1 MNDLFIIAAI
11 AGWVIGLVSFTT
23 LMSERAVHALIV
35 KTIED
40 ERDTARKE
48 ATVYRAMIL
57 PGYERV
63 ASAGPVTYQQVG
75 QQPVASLKPNA
86 TENRASARRP
96 RGISS
101 RQWFNLLRAKTNS
114 KQQHID
120 KIAEAILEKKAKVSP
135 QGENHV

>member
-1 MNDLFIIAAI
+1 MAVFLVVLLEYVIHPLHESALDELRHQRDAA
-11 AGWVIGLVSFTT
+11 L
-23 LMSERAVHALIV
+23 H
-35 KTIED
+35 
-40 ERDTARKE
+40 E
-48 ATVYRAMIL
+48 AKVYRAMIL

-63 ASAGPVTYQQVG
+63 ASAGPITYQQVG
-75 QQPVASLKPNA
+75 QQPAASLKPNA

-120 KIAEAILEKKAKVSP
+120 KIAEAILEKKTKVSP

>member
-1 MNDLFIIAAI
+1 MKEVFYMVSGATAIFLIATIFLRDQKHLYEALI
-11 AGWVIGLVSFTT
+11 QT
-23 LMSERAVHALIV
+23 LTSER
-35 KTIED
+35 D
-40 ERDTARKE
+40 MARQE
-48 ATVYRAMIL
+48 AKVYRAMIL

-63 ASAGPVTYQQVG
+63 ATAAPAPAMDQVAQPGQSAPQ
-75 QQPVASLKPNA
+75 S
-86 TENRASARRP
+86 RASARRP
-96 RGISS
+96 RGVSS